1 MEDREKT
8 YNEWILQ
15 SDYDL
20 ETASHLLDT
29 HRNVYCIFMCH
40 LCLEKALKSL
50 YINYLDQIPP
60 KIHSLLY
67 FVDKLNIEMKEENLL
82 FISKM
87 DDLSIITRYPED
99 LRKMISLFSDVY
111 TKDILN
117 QTKLIQQ
124 WIKELLI

>member
-1 MEDREKT
+1 
-8 YNEWILQ
+8 
-15 SDYDL
+15 
-20 ETASHLLDT
+20 
-29 HRNVYCIFMCH
+29 
-40 LCLEKALKSL
+40 
-50 YINYLDQIPP
+50 
-60 KIHSLLY
+60 
-67 FVDKLNIEMKEENLL
+67 VDKLNIEMEEDNLL
-82 FISKM
+82 FVSKM